1 MKLTYKLL
9 WFDDEP
15 RMVRTSEKRL
25 ARMMR
30 GKGFDLEVENRT
42 DISQKSIIKL
52 GADLAQYN
60 PYDLIVFDHELGSR
74 KGTDIARILRQTVF
88 TDMVYYSASPIEV
101 LRKAIFQVEVY
112 GVFLISKT
120 TCVDDLSRILE
131 DHIRK
136 NCDLNSMRG
145 IVLDALAEMEAQ
157 LRRHVIATLH
167 NGPESLRQKQLKK
180 LKDRFSDRAKRFDK
194 EAESMTE
201 PAMLS
206 CFANPV
212 KSDFNTVRQTLS
224 SCDKDWEN
232 LKENH
237 LLHEL
242 QNLRNVLAHES
253 YRWNREDNCVTV
265 RVDGKERRFNSSDF
279 EAIRK
284 KLLTMSKD
292 IADHCGG

>member
-52 GADLAQYN
+52 GTDLAQYN

-101 LRKAIFQVEVY
+101 LRKAIFQAEVY
-112 GVFLISKT
+112 GVFLINKT
-120 TCVDDLSRILE
+120 TCVDDLIRILE
-131 DHIRK
+131 DHIKK

-145 IVLDALAEMEAQ
+145 IVLDALSEMETK
-157 LRRHVIATLH
+157 LRKLLLDTLD
-167 NGPESLRQKQLKK
+167 NGSGAFRQQRLKK
-180 LKDRFSDRAKRFDK
+180 LKKRIFDRAGGLNAYAESLTEESMMDCFSD
-194 EAESMTE
+194 
-201 PAMLS
+201 
-206 CFANPV
+206 PV
-212 KSDFNTVRQTLS
+212 KSDFNIIRQTLS
-224 SCDKDWEN
+224 SCNDEWTN
-232 LKENH
+232 LKDNQ

-242 QNLRNVLAHES
+242 QKLRNVFAHES
-253 YRWNREDNCVTV
+253 YKWNRDDNSVTV
-265 RVDGKERRFNSSDF
+265 RVDGKDQRYTSSDF

-292 IADHCGG
+292 ITEHCGG

>member
-15 RMVRTSEKRL
+15 GMVRTSERRL
-25 ARMMR
+25 ARVMR
-30 GKGFDLEVENRT
+30 NKGFDLEVEPRT
-42 DISQKSIIKL
+42 DVSPETIEKL
-52 GADLAQYN
+52 RADLEQYN
-60 PYDLIVFDHELGSR
+60 PYDLIVFDHDLGSR
-74 KGTDIARILRQTVF
+74 KGTEIAQQIRGKIF
-88 TDMVYYSASPIEV
+88 TDMVYYSATPLDS
-101 LRKAIFQVEVY
+101 LRKALFNAKVD
-112 GVFLISKT
+112 GVFLINKT

-157 LRRHVIATLH
+157 LRRHLIATLH

-180 LKDRFSDRAKRFDK
+180 LKDRFSDKAKRFDK
-194 EAESMTE
+194 DAEALTE

-265 RVDGKERRFNSSDF
+265 RVDEKERRFNSSDF

-292 IADHCGG
+292 TADHCGG

>member
-15 RMVRTSEKRL
+15 SLIEPSEERL
-25 ARMMR
+25 SLSMQN
-30 GKGFDLEVENRT
+30 KGFDLAIEMRT
-42 DISQKSIIKL
+42 DFSDAGINELRAS
-52 GADLAQYN
+52 LAQYN
-60 PYDLIVFDHELGSR
+60 PYDLIVFDHDLGLR
-74 KGTDIARILRQTVF
+74 KGTDIARSLRGNIF
-88 TDMVYYSASPIEV
+88 TDMVYYSASPVDE
-101 LRKAIFQVEVY
+101 LRQAIYEAKVD
-112 GVFLISKT
+112 GVFLINKN
-120 TCVDDLSRILE
+120 TCADDLMRILE
-131 DHIRK
+131 DHIKK

-145 IVLDALAEMEAQ
+145 IVLDTMSEMESKLRNQ
-157 LRRHVIATLH
+157 LIERLK
-167 NGPESLRQKQLKK
+167 NDSELLRERLDKFKNRLLRNAEQLQ
-180 LKDRFSDRAKRFDK
+180 SK
-194 EAESMTE
+194 EQGMTE
-201 PAMLS
+201 ELMLS
-206 CFANPV
+206 CFADPL

-279 EAIRK
+279 ETIRK

-292 IADHCGG
+292 IADHCGS

>member
-15 RMVRTSEKRL
+15 GMVRTSERRL
-25 ARMMR
+25 ARVMR
-30 GKGFDLEVENRT
+30 NKGFDLEVEPRT
-42 DISQKSIIKL
+42 DVSPETIEKL
-52 GADLAQYN
+52 RADLEQYN
-60 PYDLIVFDHELGSR
+60 PYDLIVFDHDLGSR
-74 KGTDIARILRQTVF
+74 KGTEIAQQIRGKIF
-88 TDMVYYSASPIEV
+88 TDMVYYSATPLDF
-101 LRKAIFQVEVY
+101 LRKALFNAKVD
-112 GVFLISKT
+112 GVFLINKT

-157 LRRHVIATLH
+157 LRRHLIATLH
-167 NGPESLRQKQLKK
+167 NGPDSLRQKQLKK
-180 LKDRFSDRAKRFDK
+180 LKDRFADRAKRFDK
-194 EAESMTE
+194 EAEALTE
-201 PAMLS
+201 PAMMS